1 MVSCA
6 VPTPT
11 IPKFLK
17 YKLYK
22 YIPHGLPASPVIV
35 VHELSIADIADKPV
49 ETDIQPES
57 FLSTTE
63 DNLALTL
70 EALVDS
76 SATNANDVTQG
87 VDMYTVHMFRIPWI
101 HKLIPELE
109 RLAAEYH
116 IGNYVMIR
124 ATGERVF
131 ESMPIYA
138 RIGMHLL
145 FHGKGQ
151 ILLLGTETVANF
163 LKRLSIKQGKIY
175 DSPQSVASIP
185 SFVKTYSLSLKEL
198 LEPDIKKYGCFNDFF
213 SRKLKPDARPVQ
225 NAQDPLG
232 ICSAADCRL
241 VVYQTFDVAREF
253 WVKGRNFT
261 VPELLDVPPTSDTAI
276 TFDGSSIAVFRLAP
290 QDYHRFHCP
299 IDGMIDGEPVNIPG
313 QYYTVNPQAVNQ
325 PSFDVFTA
333 NVRSIIYMTHEP
345 TGKKVAFIA
354 VGALLVGSVIWTYGG
369 DVGDKKTVAVKR
381 GEELG
386 CFKYGGSTIVALFE
400 RGLLEFD
407 ADLIKNSEEALETLV
422 KVGDS
427 VGTSVKESCAR

>member
-1 MVSCA
+1 M
-6 VPTPT
+6 T
-11 IPKFLK
+11 
-17 YKLYK
+17 
-22 YIPHGLPASPVIV
+22 
-35 VHELSIADIADKPV
+35 DIADKPV
-49 ETDIQPES
+49 ETDIQLES
-57 FLSTTE
+57 LPSTTE

-70 EALVDS
+70 EALIDS
-76 SATNANDVTQG
+76 SATNAGDVTQG
-87 VDMYTVHMFRIPWI
+87 VDMHMMHMFRIPWI

-109 RLAAEYH
+109 KLAAEYH
-116 IGNYVMIR
+116 IGNYVVIR

-145 FHGKGQ
+145 FYGKGQ

-185 SFVKTYSLSLKEL
+185 SFIKTYSLSLKEL

-241 VVYQTFDVAREF
+241 VVYQTFDLAREF

-261 VPELLDVPPTSDTAI
+261 VPELLNVPPTSDTAI
-276 TFDGSSIAVFRLAP
+276 TFDGSSMA
-290 QDYHRFHCP
+290 
-299 IDGMIDGEPVNIPG
+299 PVNIPG

-333 NVRSIIYMTHEP
+333 NP

-354 VGALLVGSVIWTYGG
+354 IGALLVGSVIWTYGG
-369 DVGDKKTVAVKR
+369 DADDKKSVAVKR

-407 ADLIKNSEEALETLV
+407 ADLIKNSEETLETLV

-427 VGTSVKESCAR
+427 VGTSVKESCTH